1 MNNEPLLNIGIKAAR
16 KAGNFLI
23 RSIDKIKNIK
33 VLEKSTNDFVSI
45 IDQETEKIIKDVVL
59 NAYPEHIFLGEE
71 FGISTNQSKS
81 EFKWIVDPIDGT
93 TNFLHGISHFCIS
106 IAVKKNDKTVASII
120 YNPYDNLLFTSYSG
134 KGSYCNDRRIR
145 VSARQNLMNCLI
157 GTGLPFRENDK
168 IDAYLETTK
177 FLMLNTSGLRRSGSA
192 ALDLADVARG
202 IIDGA
207 WYYGLKIWDVAA
219 GFHLIQEAGG
229 IISNF
234 EGENNFDQEC
244 NIVVGNPYIHAKLL
258 SCINS
263 QKIQYQW
270 ELRTVKKLRISKND
284 LSKQKIIASKVTKNP
299 K

>member
-23 RSIDKIKNIK
+23 RSIDKLKNIK

-59 NAYPEHIFLGEE
+59 NAYPEHVFLGEE
-71 FGISTNQSKS
+71 FGISTSNSKS

-106 IAVKKNDKTVASII
+106 IAVTKNDKTIASII

-145 VSARQNLMNCLI
+145 VSTRQNLMNCLI

-229 IISNF
+229 ITSNF

-263 QKIQYQW
+263 QKIQYQ
-270 ELRTVKKLRISKND
+270 
-284 LSKQKIIASKVTKNP
+284 
-299 K
+299 